1 MGGHSSGRGGLMGGH
16 SSGRGGLMG
25 GHSSGRGGL
34 MGGHSSGRGGH
45 SPIISDIQ
53 QVFELMTGLLNNL
66 HKSVKAIL

>member
-1 MGGHSSGRGGLMGGH
+1 MR
-16 SSGRGGLMG
+16 